1 MYLRG
6 AGGSQREMSTE
17 APVNPIHWEIHDT
30 HPELVEPLR
39 SRLGEVVDPEI
50 ALNVIQLG
58 LIRQVSIQEQ
68 EAHLTILL
76 TTPFCP
82 YGPAMLEVIKQ
93 KATEALNMP
102 VSLEMAAGMWD
113 FSLMEDPGALDW
125 GMYT

>member
-1 MYLRG
+1 
-6 AGGSQREMSTE
+6 MSPE
-17 APVNPIHWEIHDT
+17 AAINQIQWEIHKT

-39 SRLGEVVDPEI
+39 TKLTEVVDPEI

-58 LIRQVSIQEQ
+58 LIRQVSIADKQ
-68 EAHLTILL
+68 ATLYVLL

-82 YGPAMLEVIKQ
+82 YGPAMLDVIKQ
-93 KATEALNMP
+93 KATEGLNMP
-102 VSLEMAAGMWD
+102 VTLQLGAEPWD

>member
-1 MYLRG
+1 
-6 AGGSQREMSTE
+6 MSD
-17 APVNPIHWEIHDT
+17 APVTPIHWDIHDT

-39 SRLGEVVDPEI
+39 AKLAEVVDPEI

-58 LIRQVSIQEQ
+58 LIRKVNIVDK
-68 EAHLTILL
+68 EAKLYVLL

-82 YGPAMLEVIKQ
+82 YGPAMLETIKQ
-93 KATEALNMP
+93 KATEGLNMP
-102 VSLEMAAGMWD
+102 VSLELGMEMWD

>member
-1 MYLRG
+1 MN
-6 AGGSQREMSTE
+6 AQDPAT
-17 APVNPIHWEIHDT
+17 PIHWDIHDT

-39 SRLGEVVDPEI
+39 AKLSEIVDPEI

-58 LIRQVSIQEQ
+58 LIRKVSVELGG
-68 EAHLTILL
+68 AKMYVLL

-82 YGPAMLEVIKQ
+82 YGPAMLETIKQ

-102 VSLEMAAGMWD
+102 VTLDLGMEPWD

-125 GMYT
+125 GMYN

>member
-1 MYLRG
+1 
-6 AGGSQREMSTE
+6 MSD
-17 APVNPIHWEIHDT
+17 APVIPIHWEIHET
-30 HPELVEPLR
+30 HAELVEPLR
-39 SRLGEVVDPEI
+39 ARLAEVVDPEI

-58 LIRQVSIQEQ
+58 LIRQVSILDK
-68 EAHLTILL
+68 EARLTVLL